1 MRSCLLLAQS
11 GHPDTWNQCP
21 LLGVKRTSTSANP
34 MSAFN
39 PLQTSIGLRERYS
52 GSSSDFNRP
61 LYYPPTEVRIA
72 PLLPSCP
79 WWSGRFAF
87 GGRPPILSAF
97 GVSPAELAAGRAYR
111 GAAANSKAA
120 RVSGG
125 FAFLPTNADFREG
138 IVGAVE
144 LAMGGEL
151 QPCVPHASGPKA
163 PVRLQDHRLR
173 AIGHKR
179 LFRGCGTD
187 W

>member
-1 MRSCLLLAQS
+1 MAYRAQNPVGLLFYRGNNSGSLA
-11 GHPDTWNQCP
+11 
-21 LLGVKRTSTSANP
+21 

-61 LYYPPTEVRIA
+61 LYYPPTEVLIT

-97 GVSPAELAAGRAYR
+97 GVSPAELAAGRTYR

-144 LAMGGEL
+144 LAMGGEP

-163 PVRLQDHRLR
+163 PVRPQDHRLR
-173 AIGHKR
+173 AIGLKR
-179 LFRGCGTD
+179 HFCDGGTD
-187 W
+187 RE